1 MYSEKHCLQNAS
13 MVTFQETTASHK
25 VIYFT
30 KKSNTMFADAKG
42 NTTREMYSYCQTA
55 LDLGKSAKR

>member
-30 KKSNTMFADAKG
+30 KKINKVTQRLLMLKV
-42 NTTREMYSYCQTA
+42 TQRERCTPTA
-55 LDLGKSAKR
+55 RLLLI